1 MKRKRFSRVDWQ
13 VSLLL
18 SILLVL
24 FGISIFLTSS
34 HICYYSILDSLTHRV
49 ENRKYAQLCGTRT
62 DARSILG
69 NQYKRRYEQKEL
81 PGA

>member
-24 FGISIFLTSS
+24 FGISIFLTRS

-49 ENRKYAQLCGTRT
+49 ENMHNYVEHELTPEAFWEINT
-62 DARSILG
+62 
-69 NQYKRRYEQKEL
+69 KEDMNKKSY
-81 PGA
+81 

>member
-18 SILLVL
+18 VYFL
-24 FGISIFLTSS
+24 FFFEFSFFLTSS

-49 ENRKYAQLCGTRT
+49 ENMHNYVEHELTPEAFWEINT
-62 DARSILG
+62 
-69 NQYKRRYEQKEL
+69 KEDMNKKSY
-81 PGA
+81 